1 MNAVMAEAMRNELRP
16 LLPAED
22 EARAP
27 RPRVAADWPLMG
39 DILTHRMEMP
49 EHLIRWRRAEQDSVR
64 D

>member
-1 MNAVMAEAMRNELRP
+1 MAELVRQHWV
-16 LLPAED
+16 
-22 EARAP
+22 EAPEEETRTP

-49 EHLIRWRRAEQDSVR
+49 EHLIRWRRAERNENR